1 MVIRKYITSGT
12 AYRTTIK
19 IKNNKAQQARVLI
32 VQDIEHVKN
41 TIVFIG
47 EKRL

>member
-1 MVIRKYITSGT
+1 MSIRKYITPGT
-12 AYRTTIK
+12 ANITTIK

-32 VQDIEHVKN
+32 VRDIEHVKN
-41 TIVFIG
+41 TVVFIG